1 LFTLGVSIE
10 LKFKDIFRSYRG
22 WWPDYYSNS
31 FNLCTSKRSICR
43 FRYLPDLV
51 GLISLSV
58 LLCKSHLLAEYLGVI
73 VNRHRN
79 VPNNVRSVKNI
90 IGVLFN
96 SYLSDLDYSLRIS
109 VRGKMAGQKK
119 RRFRNLIIMFGKTA
133 ITSLKKRISYNLV
146 QTFNIYGSFSVK
158 V

>member
-1 LFTLGVSIE
+1 
-10 LKFKDIFRSYRG
+10 
-22 WWPDYYSNS
+22 
-31 FNLCTSKRSICR
+31 
-43 FRYLPDLV
+43 
-51 GLISLSV
+51 
-58 LLCKSHLLAEYLGVI
+58 
-73 VNRHRN
+73 

-146 QTFNIYGSFSVK
+146 QTFNIYGFSVK